1 MFCITQM
8 GKAITRKLLLHEQVS
23 TVLRTC
29 ESKNKKGNRL
39 MGWGIFYFF
48 FCLIL
53 MNELIADYAT
63 TELFSRYY

>member
-23 TVLRTC
+23 TVLLV
-29 ESKNKKGNRL
+29 SLKIKKGNRL
-39 MGWGIFYFF
+39 MGRGIFYFF

>member
-1 MFCITQM
+1 
-8 GKAITRKLLLHEQVS
+8 
-23 TVLRTC
+23 
-29 ESKNKKGNRL
+29 